1 MAVPFGAKRASTA
14 PDISAAQVNHLPIV
28 AHFARRLGLAEIV
41 NLLVPTQMEVEPGL
55 IALGLVLD
63 TLSGRSPLYHL
74 ETAFA
79 DCDRALLFAQ
89 DLPAQAFSDDAVGRT
104 LDGFL
109 RGGHAME
116 NPRVRSFSEEN
127 PRVRSF
133 SVRRFDLG
141 SVHGETPRAKER
153 GHGRRWR
160 QALRSRREKWGQTLR
175 YPHTS
180 HNSSHSASRAARSLA
195 TQWSSGPMA
204 SARSTA
210 AALQCSTVSRSGA
223 RNRQG

>member
-28 AHFARRLGLAEIV
+28 AHFARRLGLVEIV
-41 NLLVPTQMEVEPGL
+41 NR
-55 IALGLVLD
+55 LVLD

-109 RGGHAME
+109 RGGHAK
-116 NPRVRSFSEEN
+116 EN